1 MQKYM
6 KMLTDLLSFKYL
18 IYWVEI
24 LVIIAIVLLV
34 VYVSF
39 SLNLFKRNT

>member
-1 MQKYM
+1 MQNFINQISG
-6 KMLTDLLSFKYL
+6 LFSFKYL

-24 LVIIAIVLLV
+24 LVILAIVLLV

-39 SLNLFKRNT
+39 ALNLFKRNT